1 MELHEL
7 TALELG
13 EQLRAGAVTQD
24 EAIAASAARIAAA
37 QPDNNAFVTVADAPA
52 PAPDLSASPLA
63 GVPMAYKDN
72 ICTRGVRTTCAS
84 KILGDFAPCYDATVA
99 ERLSAAGA
107 VFMGKLNMD
116 EFAMGSTSE
125 TSYFGPVRNPW
136 DLSRAPGGSSGGA
149 AAAVAAGEVWYAIGS
164 DTGGSI
170 RQPAACCGVTGMKP
184 TYGTVSRYGLIA
196 YASSLDQMGPIARSA
211 ADCAAVLDLIQGK
224 DPRDGTSLDAPAG
237 RLLSSLTGDVRGKR
251 IGLPVD
257 CFGEGLE
264 PEIRAA
270 VLAAADV
277 LKARGAVVEE
287 FALPVMEYVVP
298 AYYIIACA
306 EASSNLSRF
315 DGVKYGW
322 RAEGYEDLGELYR
335 KTRTEGFG
343 AEVKRRI
350 LLGTFVLSSGY
361 YDAYYKKALQVK
373 AVIKGAFDE
382 AFQKYDLL
390 LTPVSPTTAPKLGES
405 LSDPL
410 KMYLSDIYT
419 VSVNLAGLP
428 GLSMPCGFDSNGL
441 PIGAQLIGP
450 ALGDLAVLDAA
461 HAYQQ
466 ETDWHRRAPSSG
478 PSGHH
483 GVRKESF
490 YRTVHRTV
498 RPPCGGKAAKEGV
511 I

>member
-37 QPDNNAFVTVADAPA
+37 QPGNNAFVTVADAPA

-84 KILGDFAPCYDATVA
+84 KILGDFALCYDATVA
-99 ERLSAAGA
+99 ERLTAAGA
-107 VFMGKLNMD
+107 VSMGKLNMD

-125 TSYFGPVRNPW
+125 TSHYGPVKNPW
-136 DLSRAPGGSSGGA
+136 DLTRAAGGSSGGA

-170 RQPAACCGVTGMKP
+170 RQPAAYCGVTGMKP

-211 ADCAAVLDLIQGK
+211 ADCAAVLDIMMGK
-224 DPRDGTSLDAPAG
+224 DVRDATSLDAPAG
-237 RLLSSLTGDVRGKR
+237 GLLDSLTGDLRGKK

-257 CFGEGLE
+257 CFGEGLD
-264 PEIRAA
+264 PQVRAA
-270 VLAAADV
+270 VLAAAEV
-277 LKARGAVVEE
+277 LKARGATVEE
-287 FALPVMEYVVP
+287 FALPVMKYVVP

-322 RAEGYEDLGELYR
+322 RAQDYGDLGELYA
-335 KTRTEGFG
+335 KTRTQGFG
-343 AEVKRRI
+343 TEVKRRI

-361 YDAYYKKALQVK
+361 YDAYYKKALQTK
-373 AVIKGAFDE
+373 AVIKAAFDGAFT
-382 AFQKYDLL
+382 KYDLL
-390 LTPVSPTTAPKLGES
+390 LTPVAPTNAPKLGES

-428 GLSMPCGFDSNGL
+428 GLSMPCGFDQKGL
-441 PIGAQLIGP
+441 PIGVQLIGP
-450 ALGDLAVLDAA
+450 ALGDAAVLNAAYGYQLDTDYHRQIPKGGDA
-461 HAYQQ
+461 Q
-466 ETDWHRRAPSSG
+466 
-478 PSGHH
+478 
-483 GVRKESF
+483 
-490 YRTVHRTV
+490 
-498 RPPCGGKAAKEGV
+498 
-511 I
+511 

>member
-1 MELHEL
+1 MELHIL

-13 EQLRAGAVTQD
+13 EKLRSGEVTRQEAV
-24 EAIAASAARIAAA
+24 EAALSRIRAA
-37 QPDNNAFVTVADAPA
+37 QGANNAFITVTDPPA
-52 PAPDLSASPLA
+52 LAAEGAVSPLA

-72 ICTRGVRTTCAS
+72 ICTKGVRTTCAS
-84 KILGDFAPCYDATVA
+84 RILGDFTPCYDATVA
-99 ERLSAAGA
+99 ERLTAAGA
-107 VFMGKLNMD
+107 VSLGKLNMD

-125 TSYFGPVRNPW
+125 TSCFGAVKNPW
-136 DLSRAPGGSSGGA
+136 DLTRAPGGSSGGA

-170 RQPAACCGVTGMKP
+170 RQPAAYCGVTGMKP

-211 ADCAAVLDLIQGK
+211 ADCAAVLDIMMGK
-224 DPRDGTSLDAPAG
+224 DVRDATSLDTPAG
-237 RLLSSLTGDVRGKR
+237 GLLASLTGDLRGKR

-257 CFGEGLE
+257 CFGEGLD
-264 PEIRAA
+264 PEVRAA
-270 VLAAADV
+270 VLAAAEV
-277 LKARGAVVEE
+277 LKARGATVEE

-315 DGVKYGW
+315 DGGKYGW
-322 RAEGYEDLGELYR
+322 RAQDYGDLGELYA
-335 KTRTEGFG
+335 KTRTQGFG
-343 AEVKRRI
+343 TEVKRRI

-361 YDAYYKKALQVK
+361 YDAYYKKALQTK
-373 AVIKGAFDE
+373 AVIKAAFDGAFT
-382 AFQKYDLL
+382 KYDLL
-390 LTPVSPTTAPKLGES
+390 LTPVAPTTAPKLGES

-428 GLSMPCGFDSNGL
+428 GLSMPCGFDQKGL

-450 ALGDLAVLDAA
+450 ALGDAAVLNAAYGYQLDTDYHRQIPKGGDA
-461 HAYQQ
+461 Q
-466 ETDWHRRAPSSG
+466 
-478 PSGHH
+478 
-483 GVRKESF
+483 
-490 YRTVHRTV
+490 
-498 RPPCGGKAAKEGV
+498 
-511 I
+511 